1 MKLTLKN
8 IWDNRELFIQKCKEE
23 EACEGEFKRL
33 LQAQSKEDFMQVVL
47 DNYEWVNR
55 EITKEYYYAYDFFEG
70 FAVVELDNK
79 MGLID
84 KFGNIFIPLVYDSA
98 YAISDGL
105 AKVKLGNKNGF
116 IDTNGNVVVPIIY
129 DFASNFSDGLAAVK
143 LEGKW
148 GFVDRTGNVAI
159 PIIYDDVACFY
170 KRVAKVKLNGEY
182 FKINKGNERVA
193 E

>member
-8 IWDNRELFIQKCKEE
+8 IWENKEFFIQKCIEE

-55 EITKEYYYAYDFFEG
+55 EITQEYYFASAFSEG
-70 FAVVELDNK
+70 LALVVLNNK
-79 MGLID
+79 YGFID
-84 KFGNIFIPLVYDSA
+84 EAGNIFIPIIYDFA
-98 YAISDGL
+98 SDFSVGL
-105 AKVKLGNKNGF
+105 ATVKLDGKWGFIDKKGNIAIPIIYDFASDFSVGLAFVKLDNKYGF

-129 DFASNFSDGLAAVK
+129 DDVFPFSEGLA
-143 LEGKW
+143 
-148 GFVDRTGNVAI
+148 
-159 PIIYDDVACFY
+159 
-170 KRVAKVKLNGEY
+170 KVRLNGEC
-182 FKINKGNERVA
+182 FRINKNNERVA